1 MIDVSSLRTGWNL
14 GNTFDA
20 TGGETG
26 WGNPRTTRDMIAFI
40 ADAGFDILRIPV
52 TWDENIGAAPA
63 YRVNANWLARVR
75 EVAQWGAGCGHVRD
89 NKYAS

>member
-52 TWDENIGAAPA
+52 T
-63 YRVNANWLARVR
+63 
-75 EVAQWGAGCGHVRD
+75 
-89 NKYAS
+89 